1 MSAIWPVAMHDRSRM
16 PELQPDLETET
27 VHAVERMTMH
37 AAEVTLFGMSG
48 LSWPTVGTNRSA
60 GSGTRSQPPRRC
72 VVRAQIEPSGAP
84 HDELTLCQTRPDGC
98 REHPGA
104 HFRSRCSE

>member
-37 AAEVTLFGMSG
+37 AAEVTLFGRSG
-48 LSWPTVGTNRSA
+48 RRGAQSDMICAPQPVIA
-60 GSGTRSQPPRRC
+60 G
-72 VVRAQIEPSGAP
+72 EAP
-84 HDELTLCQTRPDGC
+84 AVQNGGYACWQTLRLAHD
-98 REHPGA
+98 A
-104 HFRSRCSE
+104 

>member
-37 AAEVTLFGMSG
+37 AAEVTLFGMS
-48 LSWPTVGTNRSA
+48 
-60 GSGTRSQPPRRC
+60 
-72 VVRAQIEPSGAP
+72 
-84 HDELTLCQTRPDGC
+84 
-98 REHPGA
+98 EHRG
-104 HFRSRCSE
+104 

>member
-27 VHAVERMTMH
+27 VHAVERMTMP

-48 LSWPTVGTNRSA
+48 KPGVHTLGESRT
-60 GSGTRSQPPRRC
+60 PRRQ
-72 VVRAQIEPSGAP
+72 VRLECSWLDAARPTRAELGFARFLHSSHKAEMGAAS
-84 HDELTLCQTRPDGC
+84 R
-98 REHPGA
+98 
-104 HFRSRCSE
+104 RSPKGRTSLPA

>member
-37 AAEVTLFGMSG
+37 AAEVTLFG
-48 LSWPTVGTNRSA
+48 RSA
-60 GSGTRSQPPRRC
+60 RSPYHSASIQQGGIRDAPQVAARC
-72 VVRAQIEPSGAP
+72 IQVRPA
-84 HDELTLCQTRPDGC
+84 
-98 REHPGA
+98 
-104 HFRSRCSE
+104 